1 MGLVLGTV
9 GGVISYFWQGAPND
23 IPQLGLA
30 VGVALFL
37 VVLLGSVL
45 GAILPWILL
54 RIGFDHATGADP
66 FLTTIK
72 DFLGLLIYFSLVN
85 WLIGVT

>member
-1 MGLVLGTV
+1 
-9 GGVISYFWQGAPND
+9 
-23 IPQLGLA
+23 
-30 VGVALFL
+30 VALFL
-37 VVLLGSVL
+37 VVLLGAVL